1 MSQITAFIVSYIFSL
16 IFIQFI
22 YHCIIVVFR
31 FAIHFNVFIIC
42 KLITCVTEK
51 PSLGSVSKVCIVFI
65 VFELRG
71 ALLSESAS
79 YNLTTLHKYCVTVDY
94 LGYSNIYS
102 RSVAQH

>member
-22 YHCIIVVFR
+22 YHCI
-31 FAIHFNVFIIC
+31 VFIIC